1 MTQHELNIKI
11 RDAFTMHYRDVKI
24 YRWTYRNLPY
34 LKMFYIGFAFVGI
47 VAAIAGITQ
56 WILAAWAFA
65 FIAHI
70 WLAGID
76 HFYIGL
82 RFKKIL
88 KVLEADG
95 IHIGLHTLLDI
106 CSDITPK

>member
-11 RDAFTMHYRDVKI
+11 RDTFTANYRDLKV
-24 YRWTYRNLPY
+24 YRWTFRNLPY
-34 LKMFYIGFAFVGI
+34 LKMFYIGFAFVGG
-47 VAAIAGITQ
+47 VAAIAGITL
-56 WILAAWAFA
+56 WIMAAWAFA

-82 RFKKIL
+82 RLKKTL
-88 KVLEADG
+88 NVLEADG

-106 CSDITPK
+106 CADILPK